1 MKNLLRILL
10 VSGILLSGT
19 TSLNAKEIYLSH
31 QTTKDYRVLV
41 KVYDELK
48 LGDNEF
54 NIKILYQN
62 KPLDKVNVN
71 LKVYKPNGE
80 VVEYNSNKVNDKKN
94 YSFNV
99 TLSEKGEYGYV
110 ITYNIMTGGVT
121 RTSKGSFAFN

>member
-48 LGDNEF
+48 LGDN
-54 NIKILYQN
+54 
-62 KPLDKVNVN
+62 
-71 LKVYKPNGE
+71 
-80 VVEYNSNKVNDKKN
+80 
-94 YSFNV
+94 
-99 TLSEKGEYGYV
+99 
-110 ITYNIMTGGVT
+110 
-121 RTSKGSFAFN
+121 

>member
-1 MKNLLRILL
+1 MKNLLKILL
-10 VSGILLSGT
+10 VLGILLTGSL
-19 TSLNAKEIYLSH
+19 SLNAKEIYLSQ
-31 QTTKDYRVLV
+31 QTTKDYSVHV
-41 KVYDELK
+41 KVYDDLK

-54 NIKILYQN
+54 NVKILY
-62 KPLDKVNVN
+62 KTKSLDGVNVN

>member
-80 VVEYNSNKVNDKKN
+80 VVEYNSNKVNDKKKL
-94 YSFNV
+94 F
-99 TLSEKGEYGYV
+99 
-110 ITYNIMTGGVT
+110 I
-121 RTSKGSFAFN
+121 

>member
-54 NIKILYQN
+54 NVKILY
-62 KPLDKVNVN
+62 KTKSLDGVNVN

-99 TLSEKGEYGYV
+99 TLSEKGEYKYV
-110 ITYNIMTGGVT
+110 ISYNKVTGGIT
-121 RTSKGSFAFN
+121 RTSRGSFTFK

>member
-1 MKNLLRILL
+1 MKNLLKILL
-10 VSGILLSGT
+10 VLGILLTGSL
-19 TSLNAKEIYLSH
+19 SLNAKEIYLSQ
-31 QTTKDYRVLV
+31 QTTKDYSVHV
-41 KVYDELK
+41 KVYDDLK

-54 NIKILYQN
+54 NVKILYQN

-80 VVEYNSNKVNDKKN
+80 EVEYNSNSVNDKKN

-121 RTSKGSFAFN
+121 RTSKGSFTFN

>member
-1 MKNLLRILL
+1 M
-10 VSGILLSGT
+10 
-19 TSLNAKEIYLSH
+19 
-31 QTTKDYRVLV
+31 
-41 KVYDELK
+41 YDELK
-48 LGDNEF
+48 LGDNTF
-54 NIKILYQN
+54 AALISRGLT
-62 KPLDKVNVN
+62 PLDKVNVN

>member
-1 MKNLLRILL
+1 MYN
-10 VSGILLSGT
+10 
-19 TSLNAKEIYLSH
+19 
-31 QTTKDYRVLV
+31 
-41 KVYDELK
+41 ELK

-94 YSFNV
+94 Y
-99 TLSEKGEYGYV
+99 
-110 ITYNIMTGGVT
+110 
-121 RTSKGSFAFN
+121 

>member
-1 MKNLLRILL
+1 M
-10 VSGILLSGT
+10 
-19 TSLNAKEIYLSH
+19 
-31 QTTKDYRVLV
+31 
-41 KVYDELK
+41 YDELK

-110 ITYNIMTGGVT
+110 IAYNIMTGGVT
-121 RTSKGSFAFN
+121 RTSKGSVAVN

>member
-1 MKNLLRILL
+1 M
-10 VSGILLSGT
+10 
-19 TSLNAKEIYLSH
+19 
-31 QTTKDYRVLV
+31 
-41 KVYDELK
+41 YDELK

-62 KPLDKVNVN
+62 KPLDKVND
-71 LKVYKPNGE
+71 E
-80 VVEYNSNKVNDKKN
+80 KN

>member
-54 NIKILYQN
+54 IKKRIIC
-62 KPLDKVNVN
+62 
-71 LKVYKPNGE
+71 
-80 VVEYNSNKVNDKKN
+80 
-94 YSFNV
+94 
-99 TLSEKGEYGYV
+99 T
-110 ITYNIMTGGVT
+110 
-121 RTSKGSFAFN
+121 

>member
-54 NIKILYQN
+54 NVKILYKN
-62 KPLDKVNVN
+62 KALDKVNVN

-94 YSFNV
+94 YAFDV
-99 TLSEKGEYGYV
+99 KLLEKGEYGYV
-110 ITYNIMTGGVT
+110 IKYNIMKGGVT
-121 RTSKGSFAFN
+121 RTSKGSFTFN